1 MWFSPCSGE
10 KPLKCC
16 VQFWASLSAKDVKGL
31 EQVER
36 KAAELGKGLEHKSDE
51 EELGGLMPAKRL
63 PGEDPISLY
72 NSQTGGCNQVGVG
85 LCSSTNQ

>member
-1 MWFSPCSGE
+1 M
-10 KPLKCC
+10 
-16 VQFWASLSAKDVKGL
+16 QFWASFPAKDVKGL

-51 EELGGLMPAKRL
+51 EELGGLMPRKRM

-72 NSQTGGCNQVGVG
+72 NSQTGVCSQVGVG
-85 LCSSTNQ
+85 LCSSANQ